1 MTKANDDFTQ
11 QFTRLKTDVADQLRL
26 IADKL
31 STHENP
37 VVVDDPVVAQAALDM
52 AALADQVEKS
62 NANLNPAVPA
72 PATTVGPS
80 IPAAQSPTPGPIA
93 PPPASNPSIALI
105 SPASGPVGSTVTVS
119 GAGFGNSQN
128 ASVVTVGGIQ
138 VTPTSWTDTSF
149 LVAIPG
155 APLGLVDVLVSAG
168 GQTTKGTFT
177 ITA

>member
-1 MTKANDDFTQ
+1 MTKANDDFIQ

-31 STHENP
+31 STHQNP
-37 VVVDDPVVAQAALDM
+37 VVVDDPIVAQAALDM
-52 AALADQVEKS
+52 AALADQVEQS
-62 NANLNPAVPA
+62 NANLNPSVPA

-80 IPAAQSPTPGPIA
+80 IPEQNPTPGPIA

-128 ASVVTVGGIQ
+128 ASVVTIGGIQ
-138 VTPTSWTDTSF
+138 VTPSSWTDTSF

>member
-1 MTKANDDFTQ
+1 MTKANEDFTQ
-11 QFTRLKTDVADQLRL
+11 QFTRLKSDVADQLRL

-31 STHENP
+31 ANHQNP
-37 VVVDDPVVAQAALDM
+37 AVVDDPVVAQAALDM
-52 AALADQVEKS
+52 AVLADKVEQS
-62 NANLNPAVPA
+62 NSSLNTTALPA

-80 IPAAQSPTPGPIA
+80 ITAQSPTPGPIA

-105 SPASGPVGSTVTVS
+105 SPASGPVGSTATVS
-119 GAGFGNSQN
+119 GAGFGTAPN

-149 LVAIPG
+149 LVAIPP
-155 APLGLVDVLVSAG
+155 APLGLVDVLVSVG

>member
-1 MTKANDDFTQ
+1 MTKANEDFTQ

-31 STHENP
+31 NTHQNP

-52 AALADQVEKS
+52 AALADQVEKG
-62 NANLNPAVPA
+62 NANLVPSSPV

-80 IPAAQSPTPGPIA
+80 IPAQSPTPGPIA

-105 SPASGPVGSTVTVS
+105 SPASGPVGSTATVS
-119 GAGFGNSQN
+119 GAGFGAAPN

-149 LVAIPG
+149 LIAVPG
-155 APLGLVDVLVSAG
+155 APLGLVDVLVSVN